1 MPLPEDMPSRL
12 ERSLTKGD
20 LLDASLVKEVID
32 GLESGKPIK
41 WNLILARQL
50 QLEKEGVDEADD

>member
-1 MPLPEDMPSRL
+1 MPLPVDMPSRL
-12 ERSLTKGD
+12 ERSLTQGD
-20 LLDASLVKEVID
+20 LLDASLAKEVID

-50 QLEKEGVDEADD
+50 QLEKEAADEADD

>member
-12 ERSLTKGD
+12 EKYLTQGD
-20 LLDASLVKEVID
+20 LLDTSLAKEVIED
-32 GLESGKPIK
+32 LESGKPIK

-50 QLEKEGVDEADD
+50 QLEKEAANEADD

>member
-1 MPLPEDMPSRL
+1 MPSRL

>member
-12 ERSLTKGD
+12 EKSLTQGS
-20 LLDASLVKEVID
+20 LLDSSLAKELIE

-50 QLEKEGVDEADD
+50 QLEKEAADEADN

>member
-1 MPLPEDMPSRL
+1 MPLPVDVPSRL
-12 ERSLTKGD
+12 ERSLTLGD
-20 LLDASLVKEVID
+20 LLDASLAKEVID

-50 QLEKEGVDEADD
+50 QLEKEAADEADD